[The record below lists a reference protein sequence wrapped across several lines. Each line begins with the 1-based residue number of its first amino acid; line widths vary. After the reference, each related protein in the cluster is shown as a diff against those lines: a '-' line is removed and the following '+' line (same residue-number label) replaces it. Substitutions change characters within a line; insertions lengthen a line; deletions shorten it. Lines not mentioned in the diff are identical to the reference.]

1 MSYVGRLQNQHD
13 EKTGTAWTVSLL
25 NWHLEIG
32 LGEEWAKLIS
42 AKNYRITLKEDW
54 WHSDS
59 HFALPSIIQLQLQRA
74 MPCGERCLQT
84 FHHSPSARGQHCAWN
99 AGGQINSGRFSGR
112 FSFSKNS
119 LRWGNHSMALAHSS
133 VHRQQI
139 SPPNALLKL
148 SVALIFLLRLNGARF
163 SAVEGLSLNV
173 SIDQDDFVANGLSAQ
188 GGVLQPTQEVRRGCA
203 LSGLT

>member
-1 MSYVGRLQNQHD
+1 
-13 EKTGTAWTVSLL
+13 
-25 NWHLEIG
+25 
-32 LGEEWAKLIS
+32 
-42 AKNYRITLKEDW
+42 
-54 WHSDS
+54 
-59 HFALPSIIQLQLQRA
+59 
-74 MPCGERCLQT
+74 
-84 FHHSPSARGQHCAWN
+84 
-99 AGGQINSGRFSGR
+99 
-112 FSFSKNS
+112 
-119 LRWGNHSMALAHSS
+119 MALAHSS